1 MRDYCNLAVW
11 DRTLRIALGLAML
24 ALGWLELV
32 PGLWAAAFQLFGWF
46 PLVTGIAG
54 WCPGYVLLGCR
65 TRAPRI
71 QPGAPS
77 PSAGGSGAAPR
88 PPG

>member
-1 MRDYCNLAVW
+1 MRDFSNLAPW
-11 DRTLRIALGLAML
+11 DRALRIAGGLAML
-24 ALGWLELV
+24 AAGWLGLA
-32 PGLWAAAFQLFGWF
+32 PGLWGAALQLFGWF

-65 TRAPRI
+65 TR
-71 QPGAPS
+71 
-77 PSAGGSGAAPR
+77 PR

>member
-1 MRDYCNLAVW
+1 MRDYSNLAVW

-24 ALGWLELV
+24 AVGWLELV

-65 TRAPRI
+65 TRAPRV
-71 QPGAPS
+71 QPDAPS
-77 PSAGGSGAAPR
+77 SPAGGSGAAPR

>member
-1 MRDYCNLAVW
+1 MRDYSNLAVW

-24 ALGWLELV
+24 AVGWLDLV

-71 QPGAPS
+71 QRGAPS
-77 PSAGGSGAAPR
+77 PPPGGSGAAPR